1 MRVKR
6 SFDFQKVIFCFV
18 LIRRI
23 PCLLNMESLHNFKP
37 TGNTCLFAI
46 KKTTPLGRLK
56 KSFCSKFNLYV
67 SSDTNKVFSHSFIH
81 ERIQPLTLAQ
91 VNGIVFSFGCRTVQ
105 DADTCDT
112 LKIRDKDTIWAH
124 HSIEFHCPPPPA
136 GARYTSNSSW
146 KCITNCISVELWL
159 WT

>member
-67 SSDTNKVFSHSFIH
+67 SSDTNKVFSWASHSFTNAFS
-81 ERIQPLTLAQ
+81 RSPFAQ

-112 LKIRDKDTIWAH
+112 IKIRDKDTIWAH

-136 GARYTSNSSW
+136 GARYTL
-146 KCITNCISVELWL
+146 KFI
-159 WT
+159 